1 MSSNNLIFITI
12 FNNGSIELAINHY
25 KSVVAAGITNYMA
38 YVTDEESVTAMVEHG
53 YNCTLIENANIDKN
67 AMEFCK
73 GDFNKLSF
81 LRYHIAGH
89 LIRSGKDVWYMDVDT
104 VLLQDVRYVY
114 EIYKNIG
121 INICIQDDINMPCS
135 GCVLYMASED
145 TAKITDIVINEKD
158 KFPNDQYTFAAVLNS
173 IPQLF
178 KNGILKTQTKISLF
192 DRNLFPN
199 GLLYF
204 RDDFIKTPT
213 QYKTIK
219 EEYIN
224 SGQKPF
230 FVHANWMIGNDKKKA
245 AFQKYGLW
253 FL

>member
-1 MSSNNLIFITI
+1 MSFDNLIFITV
-12 FNNGSIELAINHY
+12 FNNGSIELALNHY
-25 KSVVAAGITNYMA
+25 KSLTLLGITNYMA
-38 YVTDEESVTAMVEHG
+38 YVTDNESVHVMQENG
-53 YNCTLIENANIDKN
+53 YKCTLIENANIDKG

-73 GDFNKLSF
+73 GDFNRLSF
-81 LRYHIAGH
+81 LRYHVAGH

-104 VLLQDVRYVY
+104 VLIQDVRYIY

-145 TAKITDIVINEKD
+145 TAKFTDMVINEKD
-158 KFPNDQYTFAAVLNS
+158 NFPNDQYTMGTVLNS
-173 IPQLF
+173 IPELVKSGFF
-178 KNGILKTQTKISLF
+178 KKTIQFSLF

-204 RDDFIKTPT
+204 GEDFINTPH

-219 EEYIN
+219 NDYAI
-224 SGQKPF
+224 SGKKPF
-230 FVHANWMIGNDKKKA
+230 FVHANWMIGNDKKMA
-245 AFQKYGLW
+245 AFKKYGLW

>member
-1 MSSNNLIFITI
+1 
-12 FNNGSIELAINHY
+12 
-25 KSVVAAGITNYMA
+25 MA
-38 YVTDEESVTAMVEHG
+38 YVTDEESIRTMRENG
-53 YNCTLIENANIDKN
+53 YNCTFIENANVDKD
-67 AMEFCK
+67 AMDFCK

-104 VLLQDVRYVY
+104 VLLQDVRYIY

-121 INICIQDDINMPCS
+121 TNICIQDDINMPCS

-145 TAKITDIVINEKD
+145 TAKFTDMVINEKD
-158 KFPNDQYTFAAVLNS
+158 KFPNDQYTLCGVIKS
-173 IPQLF
+173 IPEFVKNSTF
-178 KNGILKTQTKISLF
+178 KKTIQVSLF
-192 DRNLFPN
+192 DRTYFPN

-204 RDDFIKTPT
+204 GEDFIKTPK

-219 EEYIN
+219 NDYAI
-224 SGQKPF
+224 SGKKPF
-230 FVHANWMIGNDKKKA
+230 FVHANWMIGNDTKKS
-245 AFQKYGLW
+245 AFKKYGLW

>member
-1 MSSNNLIFITI
+1 MSYENLIFITV
-12 FNNGSIELAINHY
+12 FNYGGVELALNHY
-25 KSVVAAGITNYMA
+25 KSLSAVGITNYMA
-38 YVTDEESVTAMVEHG
+38 YVTDEESARAMLERG
-53 YNCTLIENANIDKN
+53 YNCTLITNANIDKN

-81 LRYHIAGH
+81 LRYHVAGQ
-89 LIRSGKDVWYMDVDT
+89 LIRSGKDVWYMDIDT
-104 VLLQDVRYVY
+104 VLLQDVRPIY
-114 EIYKNIG
+114 EIYKNNSID
-121 INICIQDDINMPCS
+121 ICLQDDLNMPCS

-145 TAKITDIVINEKD
+145 TIMFTDIVIHEKD
-158 KFPNDQYTFAAVLNS
+158 KFPNDQYTLVGVLNS

-178 KNGILKTQTKISLF
+178 ENGVFKTEMRCSLF

-204 RDDFIKTPT
+204 GDDFKNTPT
-213 QYKTIK
+213 GYQTIK
-219 EEYIN
+219 EEYV
-224 SGQKPF
+224 STGQKPY
-230 FVHANWMIGNDKKKA
+230 FVHANWMIGNDNKKA

>member
-1 MSSNNLIFITI
+1 MSFDNLIFITV
-12 FNNGSIELAINHY
+12 FNHGSIELALNHY
-25 KSVVAAGITNYMA
+25 KSLTSLGITNYMA
-38 YVTDEESVTAMVEHG
+38 YVTDTESVLVMQEHG
-53 YNCTLIENANIDKN
+53 YKCTLIENANIDKG

-73 GDFNKLSF
+73 GDFNRLSF
-81 LRYHIAGH
+81 LRYHVAGH

-104 VLLQDVRYVY
+104 VLIQDVRHIY

-135 GCVLYMASED
+135 GCVLYIASED
-145 TAKITDIVINEKD
+145 TAKFTDMVINEKD
-158 KFPNDQYTFAAVLNS
+158 KFPNDQYTLCGVINS
-173 IPQLF
+173 IQQLV
-178 KNGILKTQTKISLF
+178 KNGFFKKTIQFSLF
-192 DRNLFPN
+192 DRHLFPN

-204 RDDFIKTPT
+204 GEDFINIPH

-219 EEYIN
+219 NDYAI
-224 SGQKPF
+224 SGKKPF